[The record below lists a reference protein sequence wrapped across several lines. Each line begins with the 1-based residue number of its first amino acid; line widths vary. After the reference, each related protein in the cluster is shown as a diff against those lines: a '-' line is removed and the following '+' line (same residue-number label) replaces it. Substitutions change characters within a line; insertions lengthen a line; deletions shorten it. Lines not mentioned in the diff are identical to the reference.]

1 MQTDLVAYYA
11 SRAAEYEKLYEK
23 PERQQDLTRLAAI
36 LQDIFRQK
44 NLLEVACG
52 TGWWTQHLAL
62 TAGSVL
68 ATDINESM
76 LDIARSK
83 YYANNNVRFQRDD
96 IFQSAVEHKF
106 EGLFGGF
113 IWSHIP
119 LEQLD
124 VFVKYIRGRLLP
136 GATLVLL
143 DNLFVPGSST
153 PISHTDKAPIIKTDE
168 YYEPGSSAPL
178 SHTDK
183 AGNTYQTRLL
193 ADGSEH
199 LVLKNFPSQA
209 FLEEKLAAYGAHFEY
224 KALDYYWL
232 AVCEMPG

>member
-23 PERQQDLTRLAAI
+23 PERQQDLRRLVAI
-36 LQDIFRQK
+36 LQDIFRK
-44 NLLEVACG
+44 KKLLEVACG
-52 TGWWTQHLAL
+52 TGWWTQYLAL

-83 YYANNNVRFQRDD
+83 HYANNNVRFQRDD
-96 IFQSAVEHKF
+96 IFQSSVEHQF

-119 LEQLD
+119 LERVDIFL
-124 VFVKYIRGRLLP
+124 KYIRARLQP
-136 GATLVLL
+136 GATLVFI

-168 YYEPGSSAPL
+168 FYEPGSSAPL
-178 SHTDK
+178 SHTDQT
-183 AGNTYQTRLL
+183 GNTYQTRLL

-199 LVLKNFPSQA
+199 LVLKNFPAQA
-209 FLEEKLAAYGAHFEY
+209 FLQEKLAVKGAGFEY
-224 KALDYYWL
+224 IALDYYWL
-232 AVCEMPG
+232 AAVKCL